1 MISNLL
7 TNKTVWVVGGVG
19 VVGRGITKSFLEA
32 GATVIVNSRSETRLH
47 RVAESLEYPENLI
60 AIQGSLL
67 PGRAEKTVSKVLETR
82 PLDHVVAHGAARL
95 SFSEAGGDESHSVLS
110 SNESFLQMNPE
121 DFTIHSSQLAS
132 LHFSAAQALIP
143 RIQWSNG
150 QSSYTFVTS
159 DGRGHPNG
167 KQSALGELNSHH
179 IWGLAAALRADPK
192 ALRNVSCRE
201 IRVQLQV
208 NRPSEERQK
217 DPRNRPLSEDIG
229 RLCAG
234 IAAYTGEGAVSE
246 NDLLEIDDQS
256 ELDSLLRE
264 YYTMP
269 LVEEES
275 A

>member
-1 MISNLL
+1 MTSSLL
-7 TNKTVWVVGGVG
+7 ANKTIWIVGGVG

-32 GATVIVNSRSETRLH
+32 GATVIVNSRNETRLN
-47 RVAESLEYPENLI
+47 RLAESLEYPENLI
-60 AIQGSLL
+60 AIKGSLL
-67 PGRAEKTVSKVLETR
+67 PGRAEKTVSKVLEAR

-95 SFSEAGGDESHSVLS
+95 SSTGAGGDESHSILS
-110 SNESFLQMNPE
+110 SNESFLQMTPE

-132 LHFSAAQALIP
+132 LHFSAAQTLIP

-159 DGRGHPNG
+159 DGRGHPDG
-167 KQSALGELNSHH
+167 MQPALGELNSHH
-179 IWGLAAALRADPK
+179 VWGLAAALRANPI

-217 DPRNRPLSEDIG
+217 DPRDRPLSEDIG

-234 IAAYTGEGAVSE
+234 IAACTSEGTSSE
-246 NDLLEIDDQS
+246 NDLLEINDQLV
-256 ELDSLLRE
+256 LDSLLEE

-269 LVEEES
+269 LAEES